1 MKVLKS
7 GWGHNMRVIFELAFG
22 LVAAIFLGIMS
33 VLTAIGL
40 SIMVI
45 VWKIMG
51 KDEKDFATFRKGED
65 DE

>member
-1 MKVLKS
+1 
-7 GWGHNMRVIFELAFG
+7 MRVIFELAFG
-22 LVAAIFLGIMS
+22 LVAAVFLGIMS

-51 KDEKDFATFRKGED
+51 KDEKDFTTFRKGED